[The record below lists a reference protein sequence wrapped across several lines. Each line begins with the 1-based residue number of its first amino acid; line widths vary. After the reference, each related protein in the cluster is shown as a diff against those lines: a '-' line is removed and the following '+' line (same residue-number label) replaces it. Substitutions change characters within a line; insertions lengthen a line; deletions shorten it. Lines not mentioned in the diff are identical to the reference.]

1 MSGSM
6 TLHDTLQ
13 HQSWLIIR
21 ANVYLELMMLWAE
34 LRDWKWNFVKISRL
48 VKLNQIWPGRK
59 AGTTAPVAFWI
70 QKSFLWTFQ
79 EVGGGHWNIN
89 QTEHIIVTASHIPQ
103 YFRQGPVWLIPSVWQ
118 MSDYVRGDAI
128 MGLMTI
134 HHPEDVSTTL
144 SPQGLQHRNIETHTL
159 LPFSN
164 FLEINGKHP
173 LLGSLQHLIINIIL
187 IWHITPHITSY
198 TRTHTADTI

>member
-1 MSGSM
+1 MPLVPQPKQSPEWAETRMGFLWPGVDGNLSWATFLRGTSPGPWHLAVSVVIILYWPLTPIIPTMTCLPWHNHMSGSM

-103 YFRQGPVWLIPSVWQ
+103 YFRRRVR
-118 MSDYVRGDAI
+118 SD
-128 MGLMTI
+128 
-134 HHPEDVSTTL
+134 
-144 SPQGLQHRNIETHTL
+144 
-159 LPFSN
+159 
-164 FLEINGKHP
+164 
-173 LLGSLQHLIINIIL
+173 
-187 IWHITPHITSY
+187 
-198 TRTHTADTI
+198 